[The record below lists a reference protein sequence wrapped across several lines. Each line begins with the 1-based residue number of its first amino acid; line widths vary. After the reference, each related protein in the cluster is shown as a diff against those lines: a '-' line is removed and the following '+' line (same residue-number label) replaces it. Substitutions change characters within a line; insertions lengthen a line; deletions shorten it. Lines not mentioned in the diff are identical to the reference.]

1 MQCGRILAPQQ
12 LINAA
17 EVVACKELMPHEA
30 GMTGPLL
37 PRPRASFDSLSAFP
51 AVRRRSPS
59 SRMESLEGAL
69 AWLER
74 PGTEPVALTI
84 ELTIGRAIDNQLI
97 LPDER
102 VSRHHAL
109 IHRRS
114 EGEYSLVDL
123 GTFVNDR
130 RVMQPRR
137 LFDGDR
143 ISIGGFVLMFRQPSA
158 VPAEEPIDQTS
169 ALAKTGVHVLA
180 AECWLLICDIQGSTK
195 LAAEHGVQEWA
206 RLCGGWFYGCKR
218 IIEKSG
224 GCVADYLGDG
234 FIAYWKNSREREA
247 DLAIT
252 LRQLRSGQEQC
263 PPPFRMVVHFGAVS
277 ICGQPG
283 RGEETLFGSEVHYA
297 FRMEKVAGSMGEKRT
312 MSDAARQRL
321 GEMLPTELVGRHPL
335 PGFEGE
341 HALWRF

>member
-1 MQCGRILAPQQ
+1 M
-12 LINAA
+12 
-17 EVVACKELMPHEA
+17 E
-30 GMTGPLL
+30 
-37 PRPRASFDSLSAFP
+37 FP
-51 AVRRRSPS
+51 
-59 SRMESLEGAL
+59 EGVT

-74 PGTEPVALTI
+74 PGSESVPLATEF
-84 ELTIGRAIDNQLI
+84 TIGRAIDNQLI
-97 LPDER
+97 LPDDR

-109 IHRRS
+109 IHRRN
-114 EGEYSLVDL
+114 EGEYSIVDL
-123 GTFVNDR
+123 GGVNGTFVNDR

-143 ISIGGFVLMFRQPSA
+143 ISIGSFVLMFRQPSA
-158 VPAEEPIDQTS
+158 VPADEPSDQSS

-180 AECWLLICDIQGSTK
+180 AECWLLICDIQGSTR

-224 GCVADYLGDG
+224 GFVADYLGDG
-234 FIAYWKNSREREA
+234 FIAYWKSSRERETE
-247 DLAIT
+247 LVTT
-252 LRQLRSGQEQC
+252 LRQLRSGQEQI

-283 RGEETLFGSEVHYA
+283 RGEETLFGSEVHFA
-297 FRMEKVAGSMGEKRT
+297 FRMEKVAGSLGEKRA

-321 GEMLPTELVGRHPL
+321 GDALPTELVGCYPL

>member
-1 MQCGRILAPQQ
+1 M
-12 LINAA
+12 
-17 EVVACKELMPHEA
+17 
-30 GMTGPLL
+30 
-37 PRPRASFDSLSAFP
+37 AFI
-51 AVRRRSPS
+51 
-59 SRMESLEGAL
+59 EGAL

-74 PGTEPVALTI
+74 PGNEPVPLVT

-97 LPDER
+97 LPDDR

-114 EGEYSLVDL
+114 EDEYSLVDL
-123 GTFVNDR
+123 GGVNGTFVNDR

-158 VPAEEPIDQTS
+158 VPVEESLDQS
-169 ALAKTGVHVLA
+169 SVLAKTGVHVLA

-195 LAAEHGVQEWA
+195 LAAEHGVQDWA

-234 FIAYWKNSREREA
+234 FIAYWNNSREREA
-247 DLAIT
+247 ELAAA

-263 PPPFRMVVHFGAVS
+263 PPPFRMVVHCGAVS

-297 FRMEKVAGSMGEKRT
+297 FRMEKVAGSLGERRA
-312 MSDAARQRL
+312 MSEAAHQRL
-321 GEMLPTELVGRHPL
+321 AELLPTELVGHYPL
-335 PGFEGE
+335 PGFDGE
-341 HALWRF
+341 QVLWRF

>member
-1 MQCGRILAPQQ
+1 M
-12 LINAA
+12 N
-17 EVVACKELMPHEA
+17 
-30 GMTGPLL
+30 
-37 PRPRASFDSLSAFP
+37 
-51 AVRRRSPS
+51 
-59 SRMESLEGAL
+59 SLEGAL

-74 PGTEPVALTI
+74 PGNESVPLVT

-97 LPDER
+97 LPDDR

-114 EGEYSLVDL
+114 EVEYSLVDL
-123 GTFVNDR
+123 GGVNGTFVNDR

-143 ISIGGFVLMFRQPSA
+143 ISIGGFILLFRQPSA
-158 VPAEEPIDQTS
+158 APMEDSMDQSS

-206 RLCGGWFYGCKR
+206 RLCGGWLYGCKR

-224 GCVADYLGDG
+224 GFVADYLGDG
-234 FIAYWKNSREREA
+234 FIAYWKNSREREME
-247 DLAIT
+247 LVTT
-252 LRQLRSGQEQC
+252 LRQLRSGQEQV
-263 PPPFRMVVHFGAVS
+263 PPPFRMVVHFGPVS

-283 RGEETLFGSEVHYA
+283 RGEETLYGSEVHYA
-297 FRMEKVAGSMGEKRT
+297 FRLEKVAGSLGEKRA

-321 GEMLPTELVGRHPL
+321 GDALPAELVGRHPL

-341 HALWRF
+341 HAVWRF